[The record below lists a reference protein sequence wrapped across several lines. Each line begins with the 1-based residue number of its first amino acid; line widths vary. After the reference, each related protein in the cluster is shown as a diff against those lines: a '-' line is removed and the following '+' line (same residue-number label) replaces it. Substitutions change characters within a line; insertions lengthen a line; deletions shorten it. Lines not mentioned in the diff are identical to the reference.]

1 MRSAVRSGAAAGLLI
16 LPLSCAYVVPHRRT
30 PASTR
35 RGIAPLHAID
45 PSQFLSP
52 DALGGLDHAFDHVLR
67 SSSHLLSDAAAV
79 TANSVDAVK
88 EDDGWWQQYLQVF
101 KGFLSGVHDVVDPP
115 LRSVGITQTWG
126 ISIFLFTTMVRLA
139 LAPISVQQTKSAE
152 YMKALKPYQDQIKAK
167 FKDNDDMKNRATAKL
182 FEDAKQNPLAGCL
195 VSIIQLPIL
204 LALYRSVTLLA
215 KEGRLDEPF
224 LWIPSLEGP
233 VSAPAYRGME
243 WLTEGW
249 TFADGSLPV
258 PSLGWETTLAFL
270 VMPVILVL
278 GQKFTMSALT
288 AEGGQDT
295 SAMSDEEK
303 EQFEKSQGVLK
314 FLPLLIGFFSLQVPA
329 GLTIYWFTSNL
340 ATLVQSLG
348 VKAYYKANP
357 PEIVLPD
364 YWDALEDTGKELS
377 PEQKRTA
384 AEAGINTG
392 PTFQEMTD
400 EADFHYIVPRKPLR
414 LEDPAWARVQA
425 SGHAE
430 IPDEFKEWVGGERL
444 ELREKAKV

>member
-1 MRSAVRSGAAAGLLI
+1 
-16 LPLSCAYVVPHRRT
+16 
-30 PASTR
+30 
-35 RGIAPLHAID
+35 
-45 PSQFLSP
+45 
-52 DALGGLDHAFDHVLR
+52 
-67 SSSHLLSDAAAV
+67 
-79 TANSVDAVK
+79 
-88 EDDGWWQQYLQVF
+88 
-101 KGFLSGVHDVVDPP
+101 
-115 LRSVGITQTWG
+115 
-126 ISIFLFTTMVRLA
+126 MVRLA

-357 PEIVLPD
+357 PEIILPD

-377 PEQKRTA
+377 PDEKRAA

-400 EADFHYIVPRKPLR
+400 EADFHYVVPRKPLR